1 MWRNSVLI
9 ARTTGLLAL
18 FVSALAA
25 QALTKEG
32 RLGNH
37 FSFRYPESWEFSSGS
52 LQPPPA
58 EPDPQTIERNDPVN
72 KGTVSIR
79 LHFSASLRNEA
90 DPAEVAAL
98 ALGSLAG
105 AAALRPVR
113 IALGEQGGWVHSLG
127 SPSGGRLRAYALR
140 LRNSGVAVATLAGT
154 DRLVQS
160 ARPTLEAILH
170 SIRPLDP
177 AAAKD
182 APPDAAPPAPEPP
195 PLPLVP
201 VRTLPPAEEARLIEQ
216 WKSTLSSH
224 TWTAGRKLWKLSPD
238 GSYEFESVI
247 TIAGLDES
255 NALRSHSSGQWR
267 ITVRDAEPWLELRP
281 ASGEPMFV
289 ACAESGGGIRIDG
302 EAARR
307 Q

>member
-1 MWRNSVLI
+1 MLI
-9 ARTTGLLAL
+9 ARTIGLLAL
-18 FVSALAA
+18 IASALAA
-25 QALTKEG
+25 QALAKEG

-58 EPDPQTIERNDPVN
+58 EPDSQTIERNNSVST
-72 KGTVSIR
+72 GTVSIS
-79 LHFSASLRNEA
+79 LHFSSSMRNEA

-105 AAALRPVR
+105 AAALRPER
-113 IALGEQGGWVHSLG
+113 IALGEQGGWVHSLRT
-127 SPSGGRLRAYALR
+127 PSGGRLRAYALR
-140 LRNSGVAVATLAGT
+140 LRNGGVAVATLAGT
-154 DRLVQS
+154 DRLVNS
-160 ARPTLEAILH
+160 SRPTLEAILH

-195 PLPLVP
+195 PVP
-201 VRTLPPAEEARLIEQ
+201 VVPARTLPPAEEAKLIEH
-216 WKSTLSSH
+216 WNATLSGH

-255 NALRSHSSGQWR
+255 NARRSASSGRWR

-281 ASGEPMFV
+281 GTGEPMFI
-289 ACAESGGGIRIDG
+289 ACSQSAGAILIDG